1 MAREDMP
8 VNDYGVVADII
19 MAPEA
24 VFNRMNLSQLYEQF
38 LNCMSEFVIRR
49 MKRMYDED
57 RHGYLKAFDY
67 LIEYITDI
75 NPEYAKAILTVVVT
89 DRKKEAFVFNIL
101 KEVIILVI
109 PPFLDTLCPEWVLM
123 MTDKY
128 KVEATPVEYNLR
140 DENGKLIR
148 RVRTIRPIWIGKK
161 YLLVLCKIPHARS
174 CGMSHVNQ
182 WGTPIR
188 IKSSRSKSQYPVGLT
203 PIRIGEDENRNIMMM
218 AGANIAFR
226 ILSLYANTPEA
237 TEKLTESLLTEK
249 YPTRLTWADVDD
261 AELKNSNQMIAVA
274 KHMLQTVGVDI
285 TDHIIHEDEKSI
297 ICDSDDDD
305 SDETPTRRK
314 RRTKKEM
321 EAARRNLNMSLYHD
335 DDENLNLNNDTKTI
349 SEEFDL

>member
-1 MAREDMP
+1 MP
-8 VNDYGVVADII
+8 VNDFGVVADII

-49 MKRMYDED
+49 MKLMYDED
-57 RHGYLKAFDY
+57 RNGYSKAFDY
-67 LIEYITDI
+67 FIEYITDI
-75 NPEYAKAILTVVVT
+75 NFEYAKVILDVITT
-89 DRKKEAFVFNIL
+89 ERKKEAFVFNII
-101 KEVIILVI
+101 KEEMIILVI
-109 PPFLDTLCPEWVLM
+109 PPFLDTLTPKWVLM
-123 MTDKY
+123 MADKY
-128 KVEATPVEYNLR
+128 KVEATPIEYNLR
-140 DENGKLIR
+140 DENGKLVR
-148 RVRTIRPIWIGKK
+148 RVRTIRNIWIGKK

-188 IKSSRSKSQYPVGLT
+188 IKSSKSKSQYPVGLT

-285 TDHIIHEDEKSI
+285 TDHIVHDDEQSF
-297 ICDSDDDD
+297 ICDSDESDF
-305 SDETPTRRK
+305 DETPIRRK

-321 EAARRNLNMSLYHD
+321 EAARRNLNVSLSDNID
-335 DDENLNLNNDTKTI
+335 DSDLGGNKII
-349 SEEFDL
+349 SEEFDI